1 MQNKKGKDTMEQIK
15 VYENILDIL
24 MEYAKNG
31 KEPDISYIETIITML
46 YREKSYKK
54 K

>member
-1 MQNKKGKDTMEQIK
+1 MEQIK

-46 YREKSYKK
+46 YREKKLQEEIKK
-54 K
+54 V